1 MTVILMRT
9 IIFFVLLNLGMRM
22 MGKRQIGELHLTE
35 FITAVMLSELALLP
49 ITDVDIPLLYGL
61 FAMFT
66 LCCLE
71 VISAYMCRNIPVLRR
86 IMEGRPLVLV
96 SRGRIIEE
104 NLAGSR
110 ISTEELFAAIRVAGF
125 RGIDEVSYVIL
136 EQTGALSVI
145 ADPISVPPAAE
156 DLGIRV
162 PNRGISHP
170 IIIDGQI
177 QQRTLGQ
184 TGKDMAWLKK
194 QLKANGLREK
204 ELVYFCVD
212 DCDNISYERKR
223 EK

>member
-1 MTVILMRT
+1 MTVILLRT
-9 IIFFVLLNLGMRM
+9 LIFFVLLNFGMRM

-35 FITAVMLSELALLP
+35 FITAVMLSELAILP
-49 ITDVDIPLLYGL
+49 MTDADIPLLYGV
-61 FAMFT
+61 FSVFT

-71 VISAYMCRNIPVLRR
+71 VISSHLCRNIPALRR
-86 IMEGRPLVLV
+86 VMEGRPLVLV
-96 SRGRIIEE
+96 SRGHIIEE

-110 ISTEELFAAIRVAGF
+110 ISTDELFSAIRVAGF

-136 EQTGALSVI
+136 EQTGA
-145 ADPISVPPAAE
+145 ISVLANANTEPPAAE
-156 DLGIRV
+156 DLKLKV
-162 PNRGISHP
+162 ENKGISHP
-170 IIIDGQI
+170 IIIDGCI

-194 QLKANGLREK
+194 RLREEGLKEK